1 MKQLTFAAAAALLTS
16 TAIVHAGGIE
26 RTTQSVGMIFE
37 EGSYAEFALSFVA
50 PSVSGVDPTP
60 GQNPT
65 GDMANNYFGLSGGYK
80 TDIGDKMA
88 LAVIF
93 DQPFGVDSEYPP
105 GSYYGGVNATL
116 DANAV
121 TLLGSYDVSDR
132 FVVYGGGVA
141 QTISANAA
149 VPIVAGYSTNLDG
162 DTGFG
167 YVAGAAFQ
175 IPEYALRVAL
185 TYRSEISTDHVTSEG
200 FGVPPAPTGSTN
212 ITTPQSVNLEF
223 QTGINPKTLV
233 FGSVRWVEWSQFSIA
248 PPSYPLN
255 PLVSYQDDRIG
266 YSLGVGR
273 KLSDTLSAAATIGYE
288 RTLPGAASILSPTSG
303 YFSLGGGVTYSLGD
317 AEITAGLKYLWLG
330 DVVDSNGGV
339 FENNTAL
346 AAGIKV
352 SIAM

>member
-1 MKQLTFAAAAALLTS
+1 MKQLAFAAAAALLTS

-50 PSVSGVDPTP
+50 PSVSGIDPTTA
-60 GQNPT
+60 PT
-65 GDMANNYFGLSGGYK
+65 GDMANDYFGFSGGYK

-93 DQPFGVDSEYPP
+93 DQPFGADSEYSS
-105 GSYYGGVNATL
+105 GGFYDGVNATL

-121 TLLGSYDVSDR
+121 TLLASYNVSDR

-141 QTISANAA
+141 QQISADAA
-149 VPIVAGYSTNLDG
+149 VPIVAGYSVNLDG

-185 TYRSEISTDHVTSEG
+185 TYRSEISTDHVTTEA
-200 FGVPPAPTGSTN
+200 FGGPPLPAGSTN

-223 QTGINPKTLV
+223 QTGINPKTLI

-248 PPSYPLN
+248 PPNYPLN
-255 PLVSYQDDRIG
+255 PLVSYDDDRIA

-273 KLSDTLSAAATIGYE
+273 KLSDTLSAAVTLGYE
-288 RTLPGAASILSPTSG
+288 KTLPGATSILSPSSG

-317 AEITAGLKYLWLG
+317 AEITAGVKYLWLG
-330 DVVDSNGGV
+330 DVVDTNGGV
-339 FENNTAL
+339 FENNSAL
-346 AAGIKV
+346 AAGIKI